1 MPAFKTVSVLG
12 SYFSL
17 KISAFQTLLP
27 LEISIDLWS
36 MRGMDIFWK
45 HTLVQEVFYYKFV
58 QELEGLSLR
67 AGGWGFPPTNMNV
80 APGYSRWKIK
90 QK

>member
-1 MPAFKTVSVLG
+1 MPAFEPVSVLG
-12 SYFSL
+12 SYVSL

-36 MRGMDIFWK
+36 MRGGDIFWN
-45 HTLVQEVFYYKFV
+45 HTLVQEVFYYKFG

-67 AGGWGFPPTNMNV
+67 AGDWGFPPTDKSV
-80 APGYSRWKIK
+80 VPGYSHEKK
-90 QK
+90 EQK